1 MKNTNTYTFQK
12 YQTLFIKWLISDTIH
27 LRKSF
32 TNIYTLCAMKNVHSV
47 SSSVHVRWGA
57 RRAESEEKKKRWGSQ
72 ASFSVGT
79 AVQGQYKL
87 LTMYR
92 AVLLFPQCFQLCTP
106 IGQHM
111 FFFFLNMSFDQSKSQ
126 NTKEEGDCSQAQSQ
140 NQVDYPVQKKKK
152 SNTLKSTNCSIMV

>member
-1 MKNTNTYTFQK
+1 
-12 YQTLFIKWLISDTIH
+12 
-27 LRKSF
+27 
-32 TNIYTLCAMKNVHSV
+32 MKNVHGV

-57 RRAESEEKKKRWGSQ
+57 CRAESEEKKMRRGSQ
-72 ASFSVGT
+72 ASFSVGI

-111 FFFFLNMSFDQSKSQ
+111 FFFFPNMSFD
-126 NTKEEGDCSQAQSQ
+126 
-140 NQVDYPVQKKKK
+140 
-152 SNTLKSTNCSIMV
+152 